1 MKFWRI
7 GTQLCL
13 CKRMDEIWEASRFCL
28 IWILQEIEVA
38 VVEVES
44 GFGTW
49 RALRNILVCSASN
62 WRLLNLEVILSNST

>member
-1 MKFWRI
+1 MEERLRFWRI

-49 RALRNILVCSASN
+49 RALRNIWSVL
-62 WRLLNLEVILSNST
+62 RLTGGC